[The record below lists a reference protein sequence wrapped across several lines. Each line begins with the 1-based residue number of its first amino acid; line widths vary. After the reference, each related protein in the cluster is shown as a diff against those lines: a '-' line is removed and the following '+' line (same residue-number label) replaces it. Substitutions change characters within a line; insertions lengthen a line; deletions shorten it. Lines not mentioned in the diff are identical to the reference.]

1 MFELLPIAVALVYAL
16 ALFAFASWADGA
28 GNDAVKRRLRPAA
41 YALAIAVYCTTWT
54 FYGAVG
60 SAVSDGWSYLP
71 IYLGPILVFG
81 FAHGFLRRLVDA
93 VKADGANSI
102 SDFIGGRF
110 GSSRGVAALVTL
122 LALMGSIPYIALQ
135 LRSLS
140 TSFTLISGG
149 AAHPV
154 TMALAAV
161 GLAMFAMIYGTRRY
175 DADGRNDAV
184 LFAVGVESL
193 LKLFALLVAGA
204 LALVLIVAQD
214 GSLARDGMT
223 QFSVNFAPDRINADF
238 FVITLLSMAAII
250 CLPRQFYITV
260 IEARS
265 GDDIAQARWPFIIYM
280 VLTSLVVLPISVAG
294 LSLLPADTL
303 PDLFVLQLPLSQG
316 SQSLALLVFLGGFSA
331 ATAMVLVETI
341 ALATMVSNDLI
352 APSLLRSARF
362 SKEHDLG
369 RALLFVRRMTITLIM
384 LAALGWALGIQND
397 QRLATIGLV
406 AFAAM
411 AQFAP
416 ILILAVYGANRDALA
431 AKAGLT
437 MGMIVWC
444 WTLAFPQIAPSTMI
458 DQFAGTALDPTA
470 LFGIDGLSPISH
482 GTLWSLGANLSAF
495 ILVTMRRVQTTE
507 LPRLLRDAQVGSGSV
522 SSIGEL
528 ENIVIRFVGPVV
540 AAQAFVGLERA
551 ARVNRSAARKAER
564 LIAGVVGLPSA
575 RALISSALFGS
586 NLTHAEVSRL
596 LDDTGQSLRF
606 SKGLLAATLENIDPG
621 VSVVDRELNIV
632 AWNSRYLDM
641 FDFPPAMVYVGAPV
655 ADLIRYNAE
664 RGDCGPGEV
673 EAHVE
678 KRLGHMRRGAAHS
691 FERVRQDGRVLK
703 TVGGPMPSGGYV
715 MCFTDVT
722 VEAQAVAALE
732 SARAELETRVVERTH
747 ELQAANSALAEA
759 DSEKTR
765 FLAAASHDLLQPI
778 HAARLFAAS
787 LAREIDPAQRITLSK
802 LDRSIESADT
812 LLRAL
817 LDISRLD
824 AGGVTPQPTPLRL
837 RALLVAMVET
847 FAPLASEKGL
857 SIRIGR
863 GDATVKTDAGL
874 LRSVIQNFLSNAI
887 RYTGHG
893 GIVVGVRRRGS
904 EARID
909 VIDSGPGIPDE
920 KKMVIFREFERL
932 PNANEGGIGLGLA
945 IVERTARVIGA
956 RISLHSKLSRGSR
969 FSVALPIAATESVLP
984 KSEPKAL
991 LRAQSR
997 QAVLIVDDDRA
1008 NCDAMESFVSQLG
1021 HDVCVANSAKEA
1033 LQSSTDFDVALIDF
1047 NLGEGDDGLIL
1058 IATLRA
1064 KNPDA
1069 RYALVTATRPADYI
1083 ERSELRGVS
1092 VLRKPLSAS
1101 DLEAWL
1107 DGAPLVLAAE

>member
-1 MFELLPIAVALVYAL
+1 MFELLPIAVALIYAL
-16 ALFAFASWADGA
+16 ALFAFASWANGA
-28 GNDAVKRRLRPAA
+28 GNDVVKQRLRPSA
-41 YALAIAVYCTTWT
+41 YALAIAVYCTSWT

-60 SAVSDGWSYLP
+60 SAVSNGWSYLP
-71 IYLGPILVFG
+71 IYLGPILIFG

-110 GSSRGVAALVTL
+110 GSSRGVAALVTT

-140 TSFTLISGG
+140 TSFALISG
-149 AAHPV
+149 ASPQPI
-154 TMALAAV
+154 TMAIAAV
-161 GLAMFAMIYGTRRY
+161 GLSLFAMIYGTRRY

-204 LALVLIVAQD
+204 LAVLLIAGQE
-214 GSLARDGMT
+214 GNLAREGMAK
-223 QFSVNFAPDRINADF
+223 FSANFAPDRINADF

-265 GDDIAQARWPFIIYM
+265 GDDVAAARWPFLIYM
-280 VLTSLVVLPISVAG
+280 VLTLLVVLPISVAG
-294 LSLLPADTL
+294 LSLLSPEKL
-303 PDLFVLQLPLSQG
+303 PDLYVLQLPLSQG
-316 SQSLALLVFLGGFSA
+316 YQAVALLVFLGGFSA

-341 ALATMVSNDLI
+341 ALSTMVSNDLI

-362 SKEHDLG
+362 SQESDLG
-369 RALLFVRRMTITLIM
+369 RALLFVRRGTIAAIM
-384 LAALGWALGIQND
+384 LAALGWALGIQDD
-397 QRLATIGLV
+397 QQLASIGLV

-431 AKAGLT
+431 AKVGLT
-437 MGMIVWC
+437 IGMIVWC
-444 WTLAFPQIAPSTMI
+444 YTLAFPQIAPPAMI
-458 DQFAGTALDPTA
+458 TQLAGTALNPTG
-470 LFGIDGLSPISH
+470 LFGINGLSPISH
-482 GTLWSLGANLSAF
+482 GTLWSLGANLLAF
-495 ILVTMRRVQTTE
+495 VIVTMRRVQTTE
-507 LPRLLRDAQVGSGSV
+507 LPRLLRDAQVGSGSISTV
-522 SSIGEL
+522 GEL
-528 ENIVIRFVGPVV
+528 ENIVVRFVGPQV
-540 AAQAFVGLERA
+540 AAQAFANLEPT
-551 ARVNRSAARKAER
+551 ARVDRSATRKAER

-575 RALISSALFGS
+575 RALIGSALFGS

-621 VSVVDRELNIV
+621 VSVVDRDLNIV
-632 AWNSRYLDM
+632 AWNSRYLDL
-641 FDFPPAMVYVGAPV
+641 FDFPPDMVHVGAPI
-655 ADLIRYNAE
+655 ANLIRYNAE
-664 RGDCGPGEV
+664 RGDCGPGDV

-691 FERVRQDGRVLK
+691 FERVRQDGRVFK

-732 SARAELETRVVERTH
+732 RTRAELEIRVAERTQ
-747 ELQAANSALAEA
+747 ELRTANSALAQSDA
-759 DSEKTR
+759 EKTR

-787 LAREIDPAQRITLSK
+787 LGREIAPAQRTVLSK

-824 AGGVTPQPTPLRL
+824 AGGVTAKPTLVRL
-837 RALLVAMVET
+837 RTLLVTLVET
-847 FAPLASEKGL
+847 FAPLAAEKGL
-857 SIRIGR
+857 MIRIGP
-863 GDATVKTDAGL
+863 GDATVETDAGL
-874 LRSVIQNFLSNAI
+874 LHSIVQNFLSNAI
-887 RYTGHG
+887 RYTGQG
-893 GIVVGVRRRGS
+893 GIVVGVRRRGN

-909 VIDSGPGIPDE
+909 VIDTGPGIPEE
-920 KKMVIFREFERL
+920 KRGVIFREFERL
-932 PNANEGGIGLGLA
+932 ANASEGGIGLGLA

-956 RISLHSKLSRGSR
+956 RISLHSTLGKGSR
-969 FSVALPIAATESVLP
+969 FSASLPMATMQLAVPETEKTGSP
-984 KSEPKAL
+984 RTKH
-991 LRAQSR
+991 RHT
-997 QAVLIVDDDRA
+997 VLIVDDDVA
-1008 NCDAMESFVSQLG
+1008 NCEAMELCVSHLG
-1021 HDVCVANSAKEA
+1021 HDVYVAVSAQEA
-1033 LQSSTDFDVALIDF
+1033 LERAIRFDIALIDF
-1047 NLGEGDDGLIL
+1047 NLGVGEDGLTL
-1058 IATLRA
+1058 IAALRPA
-1064 KNPDA
+1064 NPGA
-1069 RYALVTATRPADYI
+1069 RYALVTATQPTVYAQR
-1083 ERSELRGVS
+1083 RELGGVS
-1092 VLRKPLSAS
+1092 VLRKPLSAP

-1107 DGAPLVLAAE
+1107 NSP